1 MLNLLLP
8 REITVRLE
16 QSLSRAGDLECGG
29 ILLGEHIG
37 ENEFAVREITVQGTG
52 TISRFIRKVEEAVSA
67 LGKFFRRHG
76 NDYSRF
82 NYLGEWH
89 SHPLFEP
96 RPSSVDHT
104 SMMDIVTSP
113 EVGANFVVL
122 LIVKLDQRGW
132 MIGSAHVYLPDR
144 RVFEATLDIQ
154 R

>member
-8 REITVRLE
+8 TEITARLE
-16 QSLSRAGDLECGG
+16 ESLLRSGNLECGG

-37 ENEFAVREITVQGTG
+37 ENAFAVREITVQGTG
-52 TISRFIRKVEEAVSA
+52 TISRFIRKVEEAVNA

-96 RPSSVDHT
+96 RPSSVDHN
-104 SMMDIVTSP
+104 SMREIATNP

-122 LIVKLDQRGW
+122 LIVKLDRRGFL
-132 MIGSAHVYLPDR
+132 IGSAHVYLPDQ
-144 RVFEATLDIQ
+144 RVFEATLEIEG
-154 R
+154 

>member
-8 REITVRLE
+8 KEITARLE
-16 QSLSRAGDLECGG
+16 EALSKAGTLECGG

-37 ENEFAVREITVQGTG
+37 ENKFAVREITIQGTG
-52 TISRFIRKVEEAVSA
+52 SISRFIRKVEEAVAA
-67 LGKFFRRHG
+67 LGRFFRRHG
-76 NDYSRF
+76 NDSSRF

-96 RPSSVDHT
+96 RPSLVDHN
-104 SMMDIVTSP
+104 SMVEIVTNP

-122 LIVKLDQRGW
+122 LIVKLDKRGLLT
-132 MIGSAHVYLPDR
+132 GSAHVYLPDR

-154 R
+154 G